1 MMPFPSASTSVG
13 GSTPTRD
20 QDIGQTIRDAVEQ
33 ARQEA
38 AQETRVATQEV
49 REAQQRVRDAQQEV
63 RDAQQ
68 QLRDAQQQLREAS
81 TDDQRGA
88 ANQAIFG
95 AQEAIRAAEQ
105 QLRQVEGQTRST
117 PVIYTSQ
124 PPDFQQPVIPPGAVD
139 IAIGFFI
146 TCAVMVVGW
155 PISRALGR
163 RFERRGVSSAS
174 SRRSRQS
181 RSKWS
186 ASRSRSDSSPGSRTN
201 RPRRSSDGD
210 RVRVRSLRID
220 GGETLE
226 GQCHRTPAD
235 GSADRSRLRARQGD
249 RRARQGVGA

>member
-163 RFERRGVSSAS
+163 RFERRGVSPVVAAGVAE
-174 SRRSRQS
+174 Q
-181 RSKWS
+181 
-186 ASRSRSDSSPGSRTN
+186 
-201 RPRRSSDGD
+201 
-210 RVRVRSLRID
+210 LQRIEQAVEAVAIEVERISESQRFLARLQD
-220 GGETLE
+220 KSTSTLE
-226 GQCHRTPAD
+226 
-235 GSADRSRLRARQGD
+235 
-249 RRARQGVGA
+249 